1 MNDLK
6 THVTP
11 LTRGIIW
18 LTKDESNIK
27 NPYYCEIDYLLDGL
41 LTANLKDSASVSSR
55 VIVGQNFD
63 KPIYVY
69 VAKEVKTAE
78 LESFVSLLKDL
89 KQEDDVLVIDEL
101 NAYDSLKKDLKTLS
115 GHLKPL

>member
-6 THVTP
+6 ALVTP

-18 LTKDESNIK
+18 LTKDESDIK
-27 NPYYCEIDYLLDGL
+27 NPHYSEIDYLLDGL
-41 LTANLKDSASVSSR
+41 LTANLKNSESVSSR

-69 VAKEVKTAE
+69 VAKEVKATE
-78 LESFVSLLKDL
+78 LSSFVSLLKDL
-89 KQEDDVLVIDEL
+89 KPEDDVLVIDEL
-101 NAYDSLKKDLKTLS
+101 NAYDKLKTDLKSLS